1 MQYRL
6 LYNVVYT
13 PPLLWKRPFGRAG
26 AVVSL
31 GIDCIGTRLTDVLC
45 HLMMSHGVCM
55 VLYGASL
62 IQCVVE
68 GCVLCPLERRE
79 MQFENG
85 TSP

>member
-13 PPLLWKRPFGRAG
+13 PPLLSKRPFGRAG

-31 GIDCIGTRLTDVLC
+31 GINCIGTCLTDVLC

-79 MQFENG
+79 LQFENG